1 MARASRMKI
10 GCSPPPSRSF
20 RSSATCHW
28 AMV

>member
-1 MARASRMKI
+1 MARARRMKI
-10 GCSPPPSRSF
+10 GCSPPLCAL